1 MKKILKIIIVVMLSP
16 VYIMIKF
23 IKWIYWKAYELGE
36 IIIEPIAERIV
47 EISKEMYRFWFGGK
61 GKRCKSNVDVE
72 K

>member
-1 MKKILKIIIVVMLSP
+1 MKEILKRVLVLILSPIYFILFMLKKICELG
-16 VYIMIKF
+16 
-23 IKWIYWKAYELGE
+23 YELGE

-61 GKRCKSNVDVE
+61 GKRCKSGVDVE